1 MSSVTGYLGPEGSY
15 SHIAAKK
22 LAEGEIAPFQSFFL
36 LVKALKEGAVDAI
49 VLPVENSLNGGV
61 TQNLDLLQETDGICA
76 VAETL
81 VKIEHRLVT
90 LKGADLSKITTIYSH
105 QQALGQCA
113 KYLCSHF
120 PKAALRQTSSTS
132 GCLEMIKSPSDAGIV
147 GCHCVAEGLEMSKE
161 CISDEPL
168 NFTQF
173 LLVKRGSAEDCKKS
187 AKIYFSVTCLHR
199 PGALV
204 SALSVLARRGIN
216 MTKIE
221 SRPIKDKVG
230 EYRFFIETEADCG
243 AENTRAAM
251 KELRENCS
259 SVKILGCY

>member
-22 LAEGEIAPFQSFFL
+22 LAEGEIAPFPSFFL

-113 KYLCSHF
+113 HYLDAVL
-120 PKAALRQTSSTS
+120 PKAERISTRSTAHSLALLDAHS
-132 GCLEMIKSPSDAGIV
+132 AGIV
-147 GCHCVAEGLEMSKE
+147 GAHIRAEGVVLSGENIADVKN
-161 CISDEPL
+161 

-173 LLVKRGSAEDCKKS
+173 FLLRRRSEGIPSKGGTVFFSAVCE
-187 AKIYFSVTCLHR
+187 HR
-199 PGALV
+199 PGSLLALLECF
-204 SALSVLARRGIN
+204 SARGIN
-216 MTKIE
+216 LTRIE
-221 SRPIKDKVG
+221 SRPIPRTPG
-230 EYRFFIETEADCG
+230 EYRFFIEIDAQPQTARPALEA
-243 AENTRAAM
+243 AR
-251 KELRENCS
+251 RVCS
-259 SVKILGCY
+259 SFRILGVY

>member
-1 MSSVTGYLGPEGSY
+1 MSAVTGYLGPEGSY
-15 SHIAAKK
+15 SQIAAQRLSK
-22 LAEGEIAPFQSFFL
+22 GEIVPYPTFFL
-36 LVKALKEGAVDAI
+36 LVKALREGEADSI

-61 TQNLDLLQETDGICA
+61 MQNLDLLQETEGIVA

-90 LKGADLSKITTIYSH
+90 MKGADVSKITTIYSH
-105 QQALGQCA
+105 PQALGQCA
-113 KYLCSHF
+113 KYLYSHF
-120 PKAALRQTSSTS
+120 PNAVLKQTSSTS
-132 GCLEMIKSPSDAGIV
+132 GCIKMLKSPTDAGIV
-147 GCHCVAEGLEMSKE
+147 GCHCKADGLEMSKE

-173 LLVKRGSAEDCKKS
+173 LLIKKGRAEDCKKS
-187 AKIYFSVTCLHR
+187 TKIYFSITCLHR

-204 SALSVLARRGIN
+204 CALSVLARYNIN

-230 EYRFFIETEADCG
+230 EYRFFIEIEADCG
-243 AENTRAAM
+243 AENTKNAM
-251 KELRENCS
+251 RELKENCS